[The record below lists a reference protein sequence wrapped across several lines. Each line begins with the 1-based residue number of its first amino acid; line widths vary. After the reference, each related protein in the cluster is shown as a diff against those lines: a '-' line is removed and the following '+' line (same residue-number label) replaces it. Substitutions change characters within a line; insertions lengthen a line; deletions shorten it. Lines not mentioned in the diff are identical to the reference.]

1 VFHHESAYDAAAPS
15 RNKSSTVAPMRA
27 FDANPG
33 GTPAGALAGSS
44 YPPAAPS
51 SGAGAP
57 KLSPLAQHTI
67 KEMSS
72 LTFEDKTPTGNGAL
86 AADDLGYFGE

>member
-1 VFHHESAYDAAAPS
+1 
-15 RNKSSTVAPMRA
+15 MRA

-33 GTPAGALAGSS
+33 GTPTGGAS
-44 YPPAAPS
+44 YPPSAPS

-67 KEMSS
+67 KEMGSVK
-72 LTFEDKTPTGNGAL
+72 FDDKTPTGGNGAVPS
-86 AADDLGYFGE
+86 DDLGYFGE